1 MSRVG
6 NKPISVPSGVS
17 FDIKPDSITVSG
29 PKGKLV
35 TPNFPGLKAEID
47 GSTLKLSREQ
57 DHKDIRAKHG
67 LVRALLQNNI
77 IGAAQGYTKTLILQ
91 GVGYRAQK
99 RGKDLVL
106 SIGFSHEVVYK
117 DPGDVLI
124 DVPENTKIKLTGIDK
139 QRVGQV
145 AAQIREFKKPEPY
158 KGKGIRFED
167 ERVRRKAGKTGKK

>member
-6 NKPISVPSGVS
+6 NKPISVPSGVTL
-17 FDIKPDSITVSG
+17 DVKPDSIIVNG

-35 TPNFPGLKAEID
+35 TPNFAGLKVELD
-47 GSTLKLSREQ
+47 GATLKLTREQ
-57 DHKDIRAKHG
+57 DHKDLRAKHG

-77 IGAAQGYTKTLILQ
+77 IGASEGYTKTLILQ

-117 DPGDVLI
+117 DPGDVTI
-124 DVPENTKIKLTGIDK
+124 DVPENTKIKLSGLDK

-145 AAQIREFKKPEPY
+145 AAQIREYKKPEPY
-158 KGKGIRFED
+158 KGKGIRFEN
-167 ERVRRKAGKTGKK
+167 ETVRRKAGKTGKK